1 VTRSE
6 RPRKLVVAAL
16 LRDPSGRILLT
27 RRRADQPMPGQ
38 WELPGGKIEPGE
50 SPSEALVRELREELG
65 ISVRVGRAWDILF
78 HRYPEFD
85 LLMLV
90 YACELPVRGPRPR
103 PLEVAE
109 LAFVA
114 PAQLSDY
121 DVLPADA
128 PLIARLRAESAAR

>member
-1 VTRSE
+1 MSE

-16 LRDPSGRILLT
+16 LCDAAGRVLIT
-27 RRRADQPMPGQ
+27 RRRADQAMPLK
-38 WELPGGKIEPGE
+38 WEFPGGKLEAGE
-50 SPSEALVRELREELG
+50 SPAEALARELSEELG
-65 ISVRVGRAWDILF
+65 VRARVGAIYEVLF

-90 YACELPVRGPRPR
+90 YACELGPDSPPPQ

-114 PAQLSDY
+114 PARLGEY
-121 DVLPADA
+121 DILPADA
-128 PLIARLRAESAAR
+128 PLVARLAAERA